1 MWKLPLTVFTLKII
15 RHKSH
20 SLQRYSTYGFFLVLL
35 LLIDIMVTIFKP
47 DGYEDWVFFIIY
59 IVLSIILI
67 IINGLRS
74 KKKILKNFKNF
85 ILPMCYIVITYV
97 CFSLLIPGIYGAIY
111 KGLGND
117 AAYIIVYIF
126 PVIDLFFYSL
136 IILQTYLC

>member
-1 MWKLPLTVFTLKII
+1 
-15 RHKSH
+15 
-20 SLQRYSTYGFFLVLL
+20 
-35 LLIDIMVTIFKP
+35 
-47 DGYEDWVFFIIY
+47 
-59 IVLSIILI
+59 LI

-85 ILPMCYIVITYV
+85 ILPMSYIVIAYV

-126 PVIDLFFYSL
+126 PVIDLFFYAL
-136 IILQTYLC
+136 IILQTYIC